1 MADILVVDD
10 DQSVASAFENFL
22 GYEGHTCR
30 LASNAEEAMRLIAVR
45 RPALV
50 MMDVRMP
57 GVDGLSALKQI
68 RNTFPD
74 IYVVMMTGYGTSQT
88 SIDAIRSG
96 AYDYLTKPLDLEEI
110 RAVIRKAIEAQQTR
124 TSPEAAAGD
133 VGEPLPR
140 LVGSTPAMRDVY
152 KTIGRLAGID
162 VPALVVGEH
171 GTGKQLVIAT
181 IHENSSRAERSFK
194 VLDCGTLGDAAIDQ
208 PLFDGSQ
215 GTVQLSQVERLSPAL
230 QVRLARALGDT
241 VGRQSSADHLTARV
255 MASSENDL
263 GSLAQSGAFD
273 RELFAALSVVTV
285 RLPPLR
291 ERRDEGDVPAP
302 ADEPARERSDDAQ
315 SDAREPR
322 GSDASGTAPP
332 IPKAAI
338 ARADDRVLAVL
349 QEYEW
354 PGNVGELE
362 TVVKRGCILARSD
375 VITIDDVGNKLAER
389 RTISRQ
395 DAESSLVAAA
405 RTALQ
410 ERLVNSPDDGSASA
424 YHDIIDV
431 VESTLVQEA
440 LKITNGNQVKA
451 AAVLGVNRAT
461 LRKKI
466 PEE

>member
-22 GYEGHTCR
+22 SFEGHTCR
-30 LASNAEEAMRLIAVR
+30 LASNAEEAMRLIAAR

-50 MMDVRMP
+50 MMDIRMP

-68 RNTFPD
+68 RSTFPD

-110 RAVIRKAIEAQQTR
+110 RAVVRKALETQQTR
-124 TSPEAAAGD
+124 TSAEQPAMAD
-133 VGEPLPR
+133 PLPR
-140 LVGSTPAMRDVY
+140 LVGSTAAMREVY

-171 GTGKQLVIAT
+171 GTGKQLVVAT
-181 IHENSSRAERSFK
+181 IHENSARADRPFR
-194 VLDCGTLGDAAIDQ
+194 VVDCATPNDAAIDEV
-208 PLFDGSQ
+208 LFDDSR
-215 GTVQLSQVERLSPAL
+215 GTVQLAQIETLSASL
-230 QVRLARALGDT
+230 QARLARALGDT
-241 VGRQSSADHLTARV
+241 MTRNAAGDQLTNRV
-255 MASSENDL
+255 VATTEGNL
-263 GSLAQSGAFD
+263 AALAQAGSFN
-273 RELFAALSVVTV
+273 RELYAALSVVTV
-285 RLPPLR
+285 KLPPLR
-291 ERRDEGDVPAP
+291 ERREDVPLLVRHFIQRFNVEF
-302 ADEPARERSDDAQ
+302 DR
-315 SDAREPR
+315 
-322 GSDASGTAPP
+322 
-332 IPKAAI
+332 AI
-338 ARADDRVLAVL
+338 AGADDRVLAVL
-349 QEYEW
+349 QDYSW
-354 PGNVGELE
+354 PGNVAELE
-362 TVVKRGCILARSD
+362 TVVKRGCILAPSD
-375 VITIDDVGNKLAER
+375 VITVDEVGDKLGER
-389 RTISRQ
+389 RAVSRP
-395 DAESSLVAAA
+395 DAESALALAA

-410 ERLVNSPDDGSASA
+410 ERLVNTPESASVSA

-466 PEE
+466 PDVS

>member
-10 DQSVASAFENFL
+10 DQSVASAFESFL
-22 GYEGHTCR
+22 SFDGHTCR
-30 LASNAEEAMRLIAVR
+30 LASNAEEAMHLIAAR

-68 RNTFPD
+68 RSAFPD

-96 AYDYLTKPLDLEEI
+96 AYDYLTKPIDLEEI
-110 RAVIRKAIEAQQTR
+110 RAVIRKALEAQQIR
-124 TSPEAAAGD
+124 TSAEGAAVATAEA
-133 VGEPLPR
+133 LPR

-171 GTGKQLVIAT
+171 GTGKQLVISA
-181 IHENSSRAERSFK
+181 IHENSSRAEHPFK
-194 VLDCGTLGDAAIDQ
+194 VLDCATLDERSIEQAM
-208 PLFDGSQ
+208 FDGSL
-215 GTVQLSQVERLSPAL
+215 GTVQLSQVEKLSAAL
-230 QVRLARALGDT
+230 QVRIARALDDT
-241 VGRQSSADHLTARV
+241 LARHAGADRLTARV
-255 MASSENDL
+255 IASTESDL
-263 GSLAQSGAFD
+263 SVLAQSGAFN
-273 RELFAALSVVTV
+273 RELHAALSVVTV
-285 RLPPLR
+285 TLPPLR
-291 ERRDEGDVPAP
+291 ERGD
-302 ADEPARERSDDAQ
+302 D
-315 SDAREPR
+315 
-322 GSDASGTAPP
+322 
-332 IPKAAI
+332 IPLLVRHFIQRFNVEFDRAI
-338 ARADDRVLAVL
+338 AGADDRVLAVL
-349 QEYEW
+349 HEYSW
-354 PGNVGELE
+354 PGNVAELE

-375 VITIDDVGNKLAER
+375 VITVDEVGDRLGER
-389 RTISRQ
+389 RSTNRR
-395 DAESSLVAAA
+395 DAESSLAAAA

-410 ERLVNSPDDGSASA
+410 ERLVSALDDATPSA

-431 VESTLVQEA
+431 VETTLVQEA

-466 PEE
+466 PED

>member
-10 DQSVASAFENFL
+10 DQSVASAFEKFL
-22 GYEGHTCR
+22 SFEGHTCR
-30 LASNAEEAMRLIAVR
+30 LASNAEEAMEAIAAR

-68 RNTFPD
+68 RGTFPD

-110 RAVIRKAIEAQQTR
+110 RAVIRKAIDAQQTR
-124 TSPEAAAGD
+124 TSAEVAETTAED
-133 VGEPLPR
+133 PLPR
-140 LVGSTPAMRDVY
+140 LVGSTAAMRDVY

-162 VPALVVGEH
+162 VPALVAGEH

-181 IHENSSRAERSFK
+181 IHENSSRAERPFK
-194 VLDCGTLGDAAIDQ
+194 VLDCGTLDDSAIEQ
-208 PLFDGSQ
+208 ALFDGSE
-215 GTVQLSQVERLSPAL
+215 GTVQLSQVEKLSPAL

-241 VGRQSSADHLTARV
+241 VARQSTADHLTARV
-255 MASSENDL
+255 IASTENDL
-263 GSLAQSGAFD
+263 ASLAQSGAFD
-273 RELFAALSVVTV
+273 RELHAALSVVTV

-291 ERRDEGDVPAP
+291 ERRDD
-302 ADEPARERSDDAQ
+302 
-315 SDAREPR
+315 
-322 GSDASGTAPP
+322 
-332 IPKAAI
+332 IPLLVRHFIQRFNVEFDRAI

-349 QEYEW
+349 HEYSW

-375 VITIDDVGNKLAER
+375 VITVDDVGSRLGER
-389 RTISRQ
+389 RAISRQ
-395 DAESSLVAAA
+395 DAESSLIAAA

-410 ERLVNSPDDGSASA
+410 ERLVNAPENASASA

-431 VESTLVQEA
+431 VESTLVGEA

-466 PEE
+466 SEE

>member
-1 MADILVVDD
+1 MADILIVDD

-22 GYEGHTCR
+22 GFEGHTCR
-30 LASNAEEAMRLIAVR
+30 LASNADEAMRLIAAR

-68 RNTFPD
+68 RSTFPD

-88 SIDAIRSG
+88 SIDAIRAG

-110 RAVIRKAIEAQQTR
+110 RAVIRKAIDAQQTR
-124 TSPEAAAGD
+124 TSADSPPRTE
-133 VGEPLPR
+133 EPLPR
-140 LVGSTPAMRDVY
+140 LVGSTAAMREVY

-162 VPALVVGEH
+162 VAALVVGEH

-181 IHENSSRAERSFK
+181 IHENSPRADRPFR
-194 VLDCGTLGDAAIDQ
+194 VADCGTLDDQAIEQ
-208 PLFDGSQ
+208 ALFDRAG
-215 GTVQLSQVERLSPAL
+215 GTLQLSQVEKLPPPL
-230 QVRLARALGDT
+230 QARLARALGDAVARNAAT
-241 VGRQSSADHLTARV
+241 DHLAVRV
-255 MASSENDL
+255 IASTEADL
-263 GSLAQSGAFD
+263 ATLAESGAFN
-273 RELFAALSVVTV
+273 RELHAALSVVTV

-291 ERRDEGDVPAP
+291 DRRED
-302 ADEPARERSDDAQ
+302 
-315 SDAREPR
+315 
-322 GSDASGTAPP
+322 
-332 IPKAAI
+332 IPLLVRHFIQRFNIEFDRAI
-338 ARADDRVLAVL
+338 AGADDRVLAVL
-349 QEYEW
+349 QDYTW

-375 VITIDDVGNKLAER
+375 VITVDDVGDKLGER
-389 RTISRQ
+389 RTTGRR
-395 DAESSLVAAA
+395 DAESSLAVAA

-410 ERLVNSPDDGSASA
+410 ERLVTAADDASSSP

-431 VESTLVQEA
+431 VETTLVQEA

-466 PEE
+466 ADE

>member
-22 GYEGHTCR
+22 SFEGHTCR
-30 LASNAEEAMRLIAVR
+30 LASNAEEAMQLIGAR

-68 RNTFPD
+68 RSTFPD

-96 AYDYLTKPLDLEEI
+96 AYDYLTKPLDLDEI
-110 RAVIRKAIEAQQTR
+110 RAVIRKAVDAQQTR
-124 TSPEAAAGD
+124 TSAEGSSTPTS
-133 VGEPLPR
+133 EPLPR
-140 LVGSTPAMRDVY
+140 LVGSTAAMRDVY

-181 IHENSSRAERSFK
+181 IHENSSRAEDPFK
-194 VLDCGTLGDAAIDQ
+194 VLDCATLNDAAIEQ
-208 PLFDGSQ
+208 ALFDGSR
-215 GTVQLSQVERLSPAL
+215 GTLQLSQVEKLSAAL

-241 VGRQSSADHLTARV
+241 LGRQATTDQLTARV
-255 MASSENDL
+255 IASTESDL
-263 GSLAQSGAFD
+263 AALAQSGSFD
-273 RELFAALSVVTV
+273 RELHAALSVVTV

-291 ERRDEGDVPAP
+291 ERGD
-302 ADEPARERSDDAQ
+302 D
-315 SDAREPR
+315 
-322 GSDASGTAPP
+322 
-332 IPKAAI
+332 IPLLVRHFVQRFNAEFDRTI
-338 ARADDRVLAVL
+338 AGADDRVLAVL
-349 QEYEW
+349 QEYSW
-354 PGNVGELE
+354 PGNVAELE

-375 VITIDDVGNKLAER
+375 VITVDEVGERLGER
-389 RTISRQ
+389 RSITRR
-395 DAESSLVAAA
+395 DAESTLAAAA

-410 ERLVNSPDDGSASA
+410 ERLVNTADDAPLSA

-431 VESTLVQEA
+431 VETTLVQEA

-466 PEE
+466 PEG

>member
-22 GYEGHTCR
+22 SFEGHTCR
-30 LASNAEEAMRLIAVR
+30 LASNAEDAMQLIATR

-57 GVDGLSALKQI
+57 GIDGLSALKQI
-68 RNTFPD
+68 RSTFPD

-88 SIDAIRSG
+88 SIDAIRAG

-110 RAVIRKAIEAQQTR
+110 RAVIRKAIDAQQTR
-124 TSPEAAAGD
+124 TSAEGAAPATAD
-133 VGEPLPR
+133 PLPR
-140 LVGSTPAMRDVY
+140 LVGSTAAMRDVY

-181 IHENSSRAERSFK
+181 IHENSSRATHPFR
-194 VLDCGTLGDAAIDQ
+194 VLDCATLDDASLERA
-208 PLFDGSQ
+208 LFDGSQ
-215 GTVQLSQVERLSPAL
+215 GTLQLSQVEKLSAAL

-241 VGRQSSADHLTARV
+241 LARQASSDQLGARV
-255 MASSENDL
+255 IASTESDL
-263 GSLAQSGAFD
+263 GTLAQSGSFD
-273 RELFAALSVVTV
+273 RELHAALSVVTV
-285 RLPPLR
+285 KLPPLR
-291 ERRDEGDVPAP
+291 ERGED
-302 ADEPARERSDDAQ
+302 
-315 SDAREPR
+315 
-322 GSDASGTAPP
+322 
-332 IPKAAI
+332 IPLLVRHFIQRFNVEFDRTI
-338 ARADDRVLAVL
+338 AGADDRVLAVL
-349 QEYEW
+349 QEYSW
-354 PGNVGELE
+354 PGNVAELE

-375 VITIDDVGNKLAER
+375 VITVDEVGDRLGER
-389 RTISRQ
+389 RSISRR
-395 DAESSLVAAA
+395 DAESSLATAA

-410 ERLVNSPDDGSASA
+410 ERLVNTPDDATLSA

-431 VESTLVQEA
+431 VETTLVQEA

-466 PEE
+466 PED

>member
-10 DQSVASAFENFL
+10 DQSVASAFEKFL
-22 GYEGHTCR
+22 SFEGHTCR
-30 LASNAEEAMRLIAVR
+30 LASNAEEAMQAIAER

-68 RNTFPD
+68 RGTFPD

-124 TSPEAAAGD
+124 TSVEVAETTAD
-133 VGEPLPR
+133 PLPR
-140 LVGSTPAMRDVY
+140 LVGSTAAMRDVY

-171 GTGKQLVIAT
+171 GVGKQLVIAA
-181 IHENSSRAERSFK
+181 IHENSSRAERPFK
-194 VLDCGTLGDAAIDQ
+194 VLDCGTLDDSAIEQ
-208 PLFDGSQ
+208 VLFDGSE
-215 GTVQLSQVERLSPAL
+215 GTVQLSQVEKLSPPL

-241 VGRQSSADHLTARV
+241 VARQSTADHLTARV
-255 MASSENDL
+255 IASTENDL
-263 GSLAQSGAFD
+263 ASLAQSGTFD
-273 RELFAALSVVTV
+273 RELYAALSVVTV

-291 ERRDEGDVPAP
+291 ERRED
-302 ADEPARERSDDAQ
+302 
-315 SDAREPR
+315 
-322 GSDASGTAPP
+322 
-332 IPKAAI
+332 IPLLVRHFIQRFNVEFDRAI
-338 ARADDRVLAVL
+338 ARADDKVLAVL
-349 QEYEW
+349 HEYSW

-375 VITIDDVGNKLAER
+375 VITVDDVGSRLGER
-389 RTISRQ
+389 RAISRQ
-395 DAESSLVAAA
+395 DAESSLIAAA

-410 ERLVNSPDDGSASA
+410 ERLVNAPENASASA

-431 VESTLVQEA
+431 VESTLVGEA

-466 PEE
+466 SEE

>member
-22 GYEGHTCR
+22 SFEGHTCR
-30 LASNAEEAMRLIAVR
+30 LASNAEEAMQLIAAR

-68 RNTFPD
+68 RSTFPD

-110 RAVIRKAIEAQQTR
+110 RAVIRKAVDAQQTR
-124 TSPEAAAGD
+124 TSAEGAAPATAD
-133 VGEPLPR
+133 PLPR
-140 LVGSTPAMRDVY
+140 LVGSTAAMRDVY

-181 IHENSSRAERSFK
+181 IHENSSRATHPFI
-194 VLDCGTLGDAAIDQ
+194 VLDCATLDDLSLERA
-208 PLFDGSQ
+208 LFNGSQ
-215 GTVQLSQVERLSPAL
+215 GTLQLSQVEKLSAAL

-241 VGRQSSADHLTARV
+241 LARQASSDQLGARV
-255 MASSENDL
+255 IASTESDL
-263 GSLAQSGAFD
+263 GTLAQSGSFD
-273 RELFAALSVVTV
+273 RELHAALSVVTV
-285 RLPPLR
+285 KLPPLR
-291 ERRDEGDVPAP
+291 ERGED
-302 ADEPARERSDDAQ
+302 
-315 SDAREPR
+315 
-322 GSDASGTAPP
+322 
-332 IPKAAI
+332 IPLLVRHFIQRFNVEFDRTI
-338 ARADDRVLAVL
+338 AGADDRVLAVL
-349 QEYEW
+349 QEYTW
-354 PGNVGELE
+354 PGNVAELE

-375 VITIDDVGNKLAER
+375 VITVDEVGDRLGER
-389 RTISRQ
+389 RSISRR
-395 DAESSLVAAA
+395 DAESSLATAA

-410 ERLVNSPDDGSASA
+410 ERLVNTPDDATLSA

-431 VESTLVQEA
+431 VETTLVQEA

-466 PEE
+466 PED